1 MTEPPFLRDLI
12 LQREG
17 GNEYG
22 EKDYDAMKSKIK
34 MYISKIPNLIVV
46 RNLADREINNAA

>member
-1 MTEPPFLRDLI
+1 MSM
-12 LQREG
+12 
-17 GNEYG
+17 G